1 VAFDPT
7 ILNRNADVVDLEKAE
22 IGSISD
28 DEARQALEDA

>member
-7 ILNRNADVVDLEKAE
+7 KLTRKADVVDLERAE